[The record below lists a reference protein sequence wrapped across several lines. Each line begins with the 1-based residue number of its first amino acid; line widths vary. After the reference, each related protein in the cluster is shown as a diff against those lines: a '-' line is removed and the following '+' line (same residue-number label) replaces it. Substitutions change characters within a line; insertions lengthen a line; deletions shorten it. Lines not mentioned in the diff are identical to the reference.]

1 MDMNRE
7 TVNAF
12 IDAFIVP
19 AEREGRVVHTNG
31 AYWCTKVGDLI
42 VTFDITGQY
51 SGNPI
56 TVQTCEEYA
65 RAWGM
70 TMPLHTRPAEPEATN
85 WLAPVTHE
93 DGTTTVELDYV

>member
-1 MDMNRE
+1 MEMNRE
-7 TVNAF
+7 TLNAF

-31 AYWCTKVGDLI
+31 AYWCTQVGDLI

-56 TVQTCEEYA
+56 TVQTREEYA
-65 RAWGM
+65 PNASG
-70 TMPLHTRPAEPEATN
+70 PLYTYKAKPEFNN

-93 DGTTTVELDYV
+93 DGTTTVELDFV